1 MTLDQKLTGNK
12 KPITELAEMGS
23 GINEN

>member
-1 MTLDQKLTGNK
+1 MTLDQKLTDNK
-12 KPITELAEMGS
+12 KPITGLAEMGS